1 MLYIIKVG
9 ASLRAPSK
17 WQLWLNASALTVNR
31 KLVTFMQIGCCLY
44 LFCPSPLQ
52 SNKHKKSINMTL
64 NSFLKTGF
72 SHLHFPCSK
81 TIPLRSSPF
90 LSGLVKVCI
99 RTVPYFHYRTQLSSL
114 LICKSFFFLILE
126 CLFIVLFVLYFSI
139 IYHMFYGPNSRL
151 YLQRNAN
158 ATKNVFLMLKVD
170 FVCFKT
176 FFYFLL

>member
-9 ASLRAPSK
+9 ASLHAPSK

-31 KLVTFMQIGCCLY
+31 KLVIFMQIGCCLY

-52 SNKHKKSINMTL
+52 SNKHKKKSINMTL
-64 NSFLKTGF
+64 NSFPKTGF

-99 RTVPYFHYRTQLSSL
+99 RTVPYFHYSTQLSSL
-114 LICKSFFFLILE
+114 LICKSFFYRVI
-126 CLFIVLFVLYFSI
+126 CI
-139 IYHMFYGPNSRL
+139 I
-151 YLQRNAN
+151 
-158 ATKNVFLMLKVD
+158 
-170 FVCFKT
+170 
-176 FFYFLL
+176 FFYYISYVLWAKLKTLFTAKRKCKIPDSKSGLCSR